1 MNNVVYVSGVH
12 QNDSVIH
19 IDVSILLQ
27 TLSYLGYYRI
37 LSSLPCPIEIR
48 VNEWGLIKIKSFCT
62 AKETI
67 NKMKTKP
74 TEWEEIFANDATDK
88 VAKTY
93 KQLLQLNNVKKNNPI
108 KKWAEDLNRYFSKDD
123 MQMIKKHMKKIL
135 NAANDERNANQN
147 YNEISPHTSET
158 SHHENLYKQ

>member
-27 TLSYLGYYRI
+27 TLSHLGYYRI

-48 VNEWGLIKIKSFCT
+48 VNKWGLIKIKSFCT
-62 AKETI
+62 AKGAI
-67 NKMKTKP
+67 NKMKTQP
-74 TEWEEIFANDATDK
+74 TEWEKISANDATDK

-93 KQLLQLNNVKKNNPI
+93 KQLLQLSNVKTNNPI

-123 MQMIKKHMKKIL
+123 MQMIKKHMQRYSMLLMMRVMQI
-135 NAANDERNANQN
+135 R
-147 YNEISPHTSET
+147 TT
-158 SHHENLYKQ
+158 MR